1 MEIKEDVYAKE
12 LLKIIDRLKTGLT
25 YYIDRTHKLENE
37 LDYYKDDYENRVD
50 EFLNRDRF
58 E

>member
-1 MEIKEDVYAKE
+1 MEIKEDIYGKE
-12 LLKIIDRLKTGLT
+12 LLKSIDILKTGLT
-25 YYIDRTHKLENE
+25 YYIDRTHKLETE
-37 LDYYKDDYENRVD
+37 LEYYKNAYENRVD

>member
-12 LLKIIDRLKTGLT
+12 LLKSIDRLKTGLT

-37 LDYYKDDYENRVD
+37 LDYYKDAYENRVD
-50 EFLNRDRF
+50 EFLNNY
-58 E
+58 